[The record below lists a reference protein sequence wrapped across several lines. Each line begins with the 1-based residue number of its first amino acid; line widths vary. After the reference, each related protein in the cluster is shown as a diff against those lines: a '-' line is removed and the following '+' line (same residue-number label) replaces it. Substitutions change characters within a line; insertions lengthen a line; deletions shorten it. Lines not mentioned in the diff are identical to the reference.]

1 MRTQPSAARAGGP
14 TADGTRARLITAAEQ
29 LFAERGIDGVSLRE
43 INRASGAR
51 NAVAVQYHFEGRAGV
66 VRAIIA
72 KHRPA
77 VEAARHELL
86 DDYEAAGMR
95 DLWTLSGC
103 LVRPLAAKLGDPD
116 GGPEYLRIHAEL
128 VNSTTTPDRRSDP
141 PGDPTD
147 SIQRWR
153 TLVGPF
159 LGEDAERLHRRFTAI
174 RFAAAEIGRRATYGA
189 RQDDRLFVSHLTDL
203 VTALLVA
210 PSSEETLR
218 LADARDADRSRRSAR
233 RARALEAPAT
243 E

>member
-1 MRTQPSAARAGGP
+1 VQRADEATP
-14 TADGTRARLITAAEQ
+14 PADGTRARLISAAER

-77 VEAARHELL
+77 VESRRHELL
-86 DDYEAAGMR
+86 DEYEAAGR
-95 DLWTLSGC
+95 DDLWTLAGA
-103 LVRPLAAKLGDPD
+103 LVRPLAAKLDDPD

-128 VNSTTTPDRRSDP
+128 VNSTTSPERHAEPPADP
-141 PGDPTD
+141 RD

-174 RFAAAEIGRRATYGA
+174 RFSAAEIGRRATYSA
-189 RQDDRLFVSHLTDL
+189 RSDDRLFVSHLTDL
-203 VTALLVA
+203 VTALLLA

-218 LADARDADRSRRSAR
+218 LADAKDADRRRRGSRRERSR
-233 RARALEAPAT
+233 EGSAT

>member
-1 MRTQPSAARAGGP
+1 MQAGDHERSAPA
-14 TADGTRARLITAAEQ
+14 ADGTRARLIAAAEK

-77 VEAARHELL
+77 VEAMRHDLL
-86 DDYEAAGMR
+86 DDYEHRAVD
-95 DLWTLSGC
+95 DLWMLAGC
-103 LVRPLAAKLGDPD
+103 LVRPLAAKLDDPD

-128 VNSTTTPDRRSDP
+128 VNSTTTPGRNEAP
-141 PGDPTD
+141 ADPTD

-218 LADARDADRSRRSAR
+218 LADARDAARHRRAAR
-233 RARALEAPAT
+233 RPRSQDTSAT

>member
-1 MRTQPSAARAGGP
+1 MQPQ
-14 TADGTRARLITAAEQ
+14 ADGTRARLISAAEK

-51 NAVAVQYHFEGRAGV
+51 NAVAVQYHFDDRAGV

-77 VEAARHELL
+77 VEAMRHELL
-86 DDYEAAGMR
+86 DEYEAEGR
-95 DLWTLSGC
+95 DDLWTLAGC
-103 LVRPLAAKLGDPD
+103 LVRPLAAKLADPD
-116 GGPEYLRIHAEL
+116 GGPEYLRIQAEL
-128 VNSTTTPDRRSDP
+128 VNGTATPERWNDP
-141 PGDPTD
+141 AADSTD

-174 RFAAAEIGRRATYGA
+174 RFAAAEIGRRATSGP

-203 VTALLVA
+203 VTALLLA
-210 PSSEETLR
+210 PSSPETLR
-218 LADARDADRSRRSAR
+218 LADDRDAARRRRRSSRQSRSAS
-233 RARALEAPAT
+233 A
-243 E
+243 

>member
-1 MRTQPSAARAGGP
+1 MRAGETDRTAP
-14 TADGTRARLITAAEQ
+14 PADGTRNRLITAAEK

-51 NAVAVQYHFEGRAGV
+51 NAVAVQYHFEDRAGV

-77 VEAARHELL
+77 VEALRHELL
-86 DDYEAAGMR
+86 DDYEAAGVD
-95 DLWTLSGC
+95 DLWSLSGC
-103 LVRPLAAKLGDPD
+103 LVRPLAAKLADPD

-128 VNSTTTPDRRSDP
+128 VNSTTTPERRGEP
-141 PGDPTD
+141 PSDPTD

-174 RFAAAEIGRRATYGA
+174 RFAAAEVGRRATYGA

-218 LADARDADRSRRSAR
+218 LADARDALRRRRSGGR
-233 RARALEAPAT
+233 PRSQEPPQT

>member
-1 MRTQPSAARAGGP
+1 MLPEDAADRTVAVPP
-14 TADGTRARLITAAEQ
+14 DGTRARLISAAER

-51 NAVAVQYHFEGRAGV
+51 NAVAVQYHFEGREGV

-77 VEAARHELL
+77 VEAMRHELL
-86 DDYEAAGMR
+86 DEYEATGVD
-95 DLWTLSGC
+95 DLWMLSGC
-103 LVRPLAAKLGDPD
+103 LVRPLAAKLADAD
-116 GGPEYLRIHAEL
+116 GGPDYLRIHAEL
-128 VNSTTTPDRRSDP
+128 VNGTTTVDRTAETP
-141 PGDPTD
+141 VDPTD

-159 LGEDAERLHRRFTAI
+159 LGEDAERLHRRFTVI
-174 RFAAAEIGRRATYGA
+174 RFSAAEIGRRATFGP

-210 PSSEETLR
+210 PSSAETLR
-218 LADARDADRSRRSAR
+218 LADARDAAR
-233 RARALEAPAT
+233 RRRPPRRPRSQDGPAT

>member
-1 MRTQPSAARAGGP
+1 MQPQ
-14 TADGTRARLITAAEQ
+14 ADGTRSRLITAAEK

-51 NAVAVQYHFEGRAGV
+51 NAVAVQYHFDDRAGV

-77 VEAARHELL
+77 VEARRHELL
-86 DDYEAAGMR
+86 DEYEAAGR
-95 DLWTLSGC
+95 DDLWTLSGC
-103 LVRPLAAKLGDPD
+103 LVRPLAAKLSDTD

-128 VNSTTTPDRRSDP
+128 VNGTTASDRLAEAPIDP
-141 PGDPTD
+141 GD

-159 LGEDAERLHRRFTAI
+159 LGEDAERLHRRFTVI
-174 RFAAAEIGRRATYGA
+174 RFSAAEIGRRATSGPRA
-189 RQDDRLFVSHLTDL
+189 DDRLFVSHLTDL

-210 PSSEETLR
+210 PSSAETLR
-218 LADARDADRSRRSAR
+218 LADDRDAARQRRRSAR
-233 RARALEAPAT
+233 AERSGIA
-243 E
+243 